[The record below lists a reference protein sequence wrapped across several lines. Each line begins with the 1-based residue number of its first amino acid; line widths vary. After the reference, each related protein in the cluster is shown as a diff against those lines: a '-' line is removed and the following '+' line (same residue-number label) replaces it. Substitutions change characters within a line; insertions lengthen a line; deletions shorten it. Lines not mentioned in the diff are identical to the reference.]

1 MPDRHS
7 TLTQAGLKTTR
18 PRLRVLSVLENSA
31 VRHMAAEDV
40 YKILLGDEESIGLG
54 TVYRVLTQLEGAGL
68 VIRHNFEGERA
79 VFELNDESHHDHM
92 VCIACGGVTEFY
104 DQRIEEQQ
112 EKVARA
118 HGFVIH
124 DHALTFYGKCKN
136 CADGESAAAG
146 NSSAA
151 AASKPSPKSS
161 TQPSTQPSPKSSTQP
176 STQSSTKPSPKPSP
190 KRATK

>member
-1 MPDRHS
+1 MPAAPRPLPRFPAVAADSAMPSRR
-7 TLTQAGLKTTR
+7 LKQAGLKTTR
-18 PRLRVLSVLENSA
+18 PRLQVLAALENSA

-40 YKILLGDEESIGLG
+40 YKILIQDDAPIGLG

-68 VIRHNFEGERA
+68 VIRHNFGERA
-79 VFELNDESHHDHM
+79 VFELNDEPHHDHM

-124 DHALTFYGKCKN
+124 DHALIFYGKCKN
-136 CADGESAAAG
+136 CTAAE
-146 NSSAA
+146 AA
-151 AASKPSPKSS
+151 AAKKAPAKTPSAA
-161 TQPSTQPSPKSSTQP
+161 
-176 STQSSTKPSPKPSP
+176 TKPATKSPSKTPSKPSP
-190 KRATK
+190 KRAQ